1 MISITPVTTLFGK
14 QVLLLFFLLLFLFL
28 VFFHPKLYSVCVETE
43 AMEYNLPQVLKL
55 ANDKMNFID

>member
-14 QVLLLFFLLLFLFL
+14 QVLLLFF
-28 VFFHPKLYSVCVETE
+28 FFHPKLYSMCVETE
-43 AMEYNLPQVLKL
+43 AMEYNLPQVSKL